1 MYSTIHSRKAPAAK
15 GLVAASF
22 GLLLAFAALPAQAQ
36 TDHSGSP
43 TPQKGTAPLPRGATT
58 DKGTYT
64 SQDTVGRKATRNQG
78 MGTSSGTARDRQD
91 GKAGVVQDTTHQK
104 GDASG
109 NTGTRPP
116 QDTTLPG
123 RRAAPGDTLGGGSKA
138 SYESG
143 SHTQNGSQLD
153 RNKTTPSASGT
164 KQQD

>member
-78 MGTSSGTARDRQD
+78 TGISSGNARDRQD
-91 GKAGVVQDTTHQK
+91 GKAGGVQDTTHHK
-104 GDASG
+104 GNASG
-109 NTGTRPP
+109 NTGTRPRL
-116 QDTTLPG
+116 DTTTPG

-143 SHTQNGSQLD
+143 SRTQDGSQLD
-153 RNKTTPSASGT
+153 RNKTKPSAGGT
-164 KQQD
+164 KQ